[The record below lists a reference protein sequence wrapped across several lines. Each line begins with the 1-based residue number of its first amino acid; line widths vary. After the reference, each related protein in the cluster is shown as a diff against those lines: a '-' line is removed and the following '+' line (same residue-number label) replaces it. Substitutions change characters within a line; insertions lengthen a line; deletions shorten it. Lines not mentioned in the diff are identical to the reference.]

1 MAPHMQQGH
10 QHKVS
15 MYNYSYHGINIS
27 TSFIHLVLYLY
38 RNNMSR
44 FTSLCCNLIGPSP
57 LELGFGIMYA
67 AYMC

>member
-1 MAPHMQQGH
+1 
-10 QHKVS
+10 
-15 MYNYSYHGINIS
+15 
-27 TSFIHLVLYLY
+27 
-38 RNNMSR
+38 MSR